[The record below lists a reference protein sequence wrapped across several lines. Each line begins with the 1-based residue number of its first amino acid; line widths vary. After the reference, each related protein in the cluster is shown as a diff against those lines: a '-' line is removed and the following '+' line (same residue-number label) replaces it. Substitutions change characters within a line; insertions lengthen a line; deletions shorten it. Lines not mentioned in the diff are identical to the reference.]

1 MVAADAGRRVT
12 SHARILETGTQCCRL
27 RSSRTTSRRNK
38 AGQISAPGSR
48 QLGQF
53 ERAQETALPDRAGQV
68 RADRVSQVRVG
79 QVRAPQVRAD
89 QLRAGQVRAG
99 QVRELHIVLERRTT
113 TELEDLLAE
122 RMDLAKTARRSRK
135 TAAERKRDLEALV
148 AAGPPRPKQRA
159 KYCEYL
165 QAANKLGGDPVPIS
179 SCTPNSIWALWEL
192 KAEAKRLGC
201 KGYSHMHARQVV
213 QLIGLAELDRNEL
226 IALIEL

>member
-12 SHARILETGTQCCRL
+12 SNARILETGTQCCRL

-53 ERAQETALPDRAGQV
+53 ERAQETALPD
-68 RADRVSQVRVG
+68 
-79 QVRAPQVRAD
+79 
-89 QLRAGQVRAG
+89 RAGQVRAG

>member
-1 MVAADAGRRVT
+1 MPVDASPQT
-12 SHARILETGTQCCRL
+12 PA
-27 RSSRTTSRRNK
+27 SSK
-38 AGQISAPGSR
+38 SAPSAAAYVPAGPP
-48 QLGQF
+48 
-53 ERAQETALPDRAGQV
+53 AAATKPDRLARRALVNSDSLSELKKRRYRIAPVRSAPIASVRFALVRFAPPLRV
-68 RADRVSQVRVG
+68 RAG
-79 QVRAPQVRAD
+79 

-179 SCTPNSIWALWEL
+179 SCTPNSSWHC
-192 KAEAKRLGC
+192 G
-201 KGYSHMHARQVV
+201 
-213 QLIGLAELDRNEL
+213 N
-226 IALIEL
+226 